1 MQDTA
6 EFVLAQHR
14 RIGCA
19 AATLGDR
26 DLLLGRTLLE
36 KLRKKSPF
44 PFLVANLVDA
54 ETGKPV
60 FEDHIIVES
69 GGVKVGVFGIT
80 LEAVPATP
88 VFERGRPWRIM
99 NPEAVAKTEVAAL
112 KAAGAQIVIAL
123 AHLPDRDIDTLAK
136 AVPGIDFVLGGND
149 AGMQEHP
156 RRMGDSFVA
165 TAFSKGKYLSLL
177 TLHLWRG
184 KPPTAPFADR
194 FQRAGLEKQ
203 VEQLEGQISSYQAIA
218 EAREKS
224 EKEAA
229 EQKAEAPDPSR
240 PARRS
245 AGVTSEFYRNQIVRL
260 RTQKADLEARLEDGP
275 ALDFAANYF
284 AYEMV
289 PVAKAIEDEP
299 VVGKAVEAFR
309 VKYPKEPG
317 H

>member
-14 RIGCA
+14 TIGCA

-36 KLRKKSPF
+36 KLRKRSPF

-60 FEDHIIVES
+60 FEDHVIVES

-80 LEAVPATP
+80 LEAVPETP
-88 VFERGRPWRIM
+88 VYERGKPWRIM
-99 NPEAVAKTEVAAL
+99 NPEAVATREVAAL
-112 KAAGAQIVIAL
+112 KAAGAQIIVAL
-123 AHLPDRDIDTLAK
+123 AHLPDRDIDSLAK
-136 AVPGIDFVLGGND
+136 AVPGIDFILGGND

-156 RRMGDSFVA
+156 RQMGGSYVA

-177 TLHLWRG
+177 TLHLWRA

-194 FQRAGLEKQ
+194 FQRGGLEKQ
-203 VEQLEGQISSYQAIA
+203 VEQLEGQISSYETIA
-218 EAREKS
+218 EAREKA

-229 EQKAEAPDPSR
+229 VKPADADPSR
-240 PARRS
+240 PTRRS
-245 AGVTSEFYRNQIVRL
+245 VGVTSEFYRNQIVRL
-260 RTQKADLEARLEDGP
+260 RTQKAELEARLEDGP
-275 ALDFAANYF
+275 KLDFSANYF

-299 VVGKAVEAFR
+299 AVGKAVEAFR
-309 VKYPKEPG
+309 VKYPKAPG